1 MAEGNKLRLNKVLR
15 ELNISLDRA
24 VEHLAKSGHEI
35 EARPTTKISDKE
47 YQILFDGF
55 KTDKSKKV
63 ASKEVSEEKRKEKEA
78 IRQQVEE
85 EQEKKRLEDEAKKQE
100 VLKAKAK
107 KLEFKTVGKI
117 DVKTGKPAED
127 KKEPVKKEEPKVV
140 VETPEKKVPV
150 QETKKEEVKTTQKK
164 VEKKA
169 EPVKVERTKPVKAKF
184 KIVKEAPKKVEVK
197 PIEKVEETKKEEVKA
212 EKAAEVT
219 PETAEKIKTQYKKLD
234 GPKITGQKIDLKQF
248 ERPKKKKPEAKS
260 DGDKKKRK
268 RISKPGTPKTGG
280 NTARPAQNRGGNR
293 GGNNRP
299 GFRGRGAQ
307 RPAVKKEEPTE
318 AEVQKQVRETLE
330 RLQGKSKKGKGAK
343 YRRNK
348 RDAHREQTEAEQE
361 AQALDN
367 KILKVTE
374 FVTVS
379 EVATMMDVPVTNIIS
394 SCMML
399 GMMVTMNQ
407 RLDAETLVIVAEEF
421 NYKVE
426 FVGAEVEESIEEVE
440 DKPEDLITRAPIIT
454 VMGHVDH
461 GKTSL
466 LDYIR
471 KANVIDGESGGIT
484 QHIGAYAVP
493 VGDQKIAFLDTPGHE
508 AFTAM
513 RARGAQVTDLVIIV
527 VAADDD
533 VMPQTKEAISHAQAA
548 GVPIIF
554 AINKIDKPNANP
566 DNVKTQ
572 LSSMNLLIEE
582 WGGNIQSQDIS
593 AKTGEGIPE
602 LLEKVLLEA
611 EILELKSNP
620 NKNATGAVVEALL
633 DKGRGY
639 VSTILVQA
647 GTLKIGDYILAGKH
661 SGKVRAMFDDKGNK
675 VKEAGP
681 STPVSILG
689 LDGAPQA
696 GDKFNVFED
705 EREAKQIAA
714 KRSQLQR
721 EQSVRTQ
728 KTLTL
733 AEIGRRIALGDFK
746 ELNIILKGD
755 VDGSVEALTD
765 SFQKL
770 STEEIQVNI
779 LHKGVGAI
787 TESDVLLA
795 TASDA
800 IIVGFNVRPQ
810 GNARVVAD
818 REEVDIRTYSIIYD
832 AINDLKDAMEGML
845 SPEMKEEVLGNVEIR
860 EVYKISKVGN
870 IAGCMVMNGKITR
883 DAKIRIIRDGI
894 VVHDGVLTSLKRFKD
909 DVKEVTKGYDC
920 GLQIKGYNDI
930 VEGDTIEAYT
940 EVAVKKK
947 LK

>member
-1 MAEGNKLRLNKVLR
+1 MAEARKLRLNKVLR

-24 VEHLAKSGHEI
+24 VEHLAKNGYEVES
-35 EARPTTKISDKE
+35 RPTTKISDKE
-47 YQILFDGF
+47 YQVLFDAF
-55 KTDKSKKV
+55 ASDASKKA
-63 ASKEVSEEKRKEKEA
+63 ASKEVGEEKRKEKEA
-78 IRQQVEE
+78 IRIELEAKQA
-85 EQEKKRLEDEAKKQE
+85 KKRQKEELKKAEEEAKKNI
-100 VLKAKAK
+100 LKAKAK
-107 KLEFKTVGKI
+107 KLSFKTIGKI
-117 DVKTGKPAED
+117 DID
-127 KKEPVKKEEPKVV
+127 KKP
-140 VETPEKKVPV
+140 TKKVLEKTL
-150 QETKKEEVKTTQKK
+150 ETKNTETKVEVPEKEEVTTEP
-164 VEKKA
+164 EKL
-169 EPVKVERTKPVKAKF
+169 
-184 KIVKEAPKKVEVK
+184 
-197 PIEKVEETKKEEVKA
+197 
-212 EKAAEVT
+212 
-219 PETAEKIKTQYKKLD
+219 KTQYKKLD
-234 GPKITGQKIDLKQF
+234 GPKLTGKTIDLKQF
-248 ERPKKKKPEAKS
+248 ERPKKKKISIKKDDKKPS
-260 DGDKKKRK
+260 NDPKKKRR
-268 RISKPGTPKTGG
+268 RINKPGQGG
-280 NTARPAQNRGGNR
+280 SNKPQGANRGSKNR
-293 GGNNRP
+293 GS
-299 GFRGRGAQ
+299 FRGRGIV
-307 RPAVKKEEPTE
+307 VKKEEPTE

-343 YRRNK
+343 YRRDK
-348 RDAHREQTEAEQE
+348 RDAHRQQSEADLQAAEAES
-361 AQALDN
+361 
-367 KILKVTE
+367 KVLKVTE

-407 RLDAETLVIVAEEF
+407 RLDAETLTIVAEEF
-421 NYKVE
+421 NYTVE
-426 FVGAEVEESIEEVE
+426 FVGAEVEEAITEEE
-440 DKPEDLITRAPIIT
+440 DKQEDLENRAPIVT

-471 KANVIDGESGGIT
+471 KANVISGESGGIT
-484 QHIGAYAVP
+484 QHIGAYEVE
-493 VGDQKIAFLDTPGHE
+493 VHDGQKIAFLDTPGHE

-513 RARGAQVTDLVIIV
+513 RARGAQVTDIVIIV

-582 WGGNIQSQDIS
+582 WGGSIQSQDIS
-593 AKTGEGIPE
+593 AKTGEGIDE

-611 EILELKSNP
+611 EVLELKANP
-620 NKNATGAVVEALL
+620 NKNAVGTVVEALL

-647 GTLKIGDYILAGKH
+647 GTLKIGDYVLAGKH
-661 SGKVRAMFDDKGNK
+661 SGKVRAMFNDKGTK
-675 VKEAGP
+675 LKTVGP

-696 GDKFNVFED
+696 GDKFNVFDD
-705 EREAKQIAA
+705 EREAKQIAS

-733 AEIGRRIALGDFK
+733 DEIGRRIALGDFK

-795 TASDA
+795 SASNA
-800 IIVGFNVRPQ
+800 IIIGFNVRPQ
-810 GNARVVAD
+810 GNARIIAD
-818 REEVDIRTYSIIYD
+818 REEVDIRTYSIIYN
-832 AINDLKDAMEGML
+832 AINELKDAMEGML
-845 SPEMKEEVLGNVEIR
+845 SPDMQEEVTGNIEIR

-870 IAGCMVMNGKITR
+870 IAGCMVMSGKIYR
-883 DAKIRIIRDGI
+883 DSLIRIIREGI
-894 VVHDGVLTSLKRFKD
+894 VVQTGVLSSLKRFKD
-909 DVKEVTKGYDC
+909 DVKEVAKGYDC

-930 VEGDTIEAYT
+930 KEGDVIEAYK